1 MATLFCAHCTRR
13 IFLRHQQLPP
23 ASGLCLPCGHK
34 HAEQQSADRAWRKF
48 RDLLIDGAEAPRRQ
62 PPLLPVADLRHL
74 L

>member
-34 HAEQQSADRAWRKF
+34 KAEQQGTDRAWRKF
-48 RDLLIDGAEAPRRQ
+48 RDLLFEPAQAPCIKPSLR
-62 PPLLPVADLRHL
+62 PVADLRHL

>member
-1 MATLFCAHCTRR
+1 MATLSCAHCTRR

-34 HAEQQSADRAWRKF
+34 QAEQQSADRAWRKF
-48 RDLLIDGAEAPRRQ
+48 RERLFEPAEALCRK
-62 PPLLPVADLRHL
+62 PPLLPAADLRHL